1 MIGYVNSPDG
11 IEPEQLK
18 GFFVGWP
25 KPPSAAAH
33 LKILHGSSHVV
44 LAVETESS
52 RVIGFVNA
60 VSDRV
65 LSAYIPLLEVL
76 PEFQGRGIGRELV
89 TRLMAELEGLYMIDL
104 VCNEDL
110 IPFYEK
116 FGLVSSHSMQVVSMI
131 KRDFDHQAGR

>member
-1 MIGYVNSPDG
+1 MIEYLNSPDG
-11 IEPEQLK
+11 IKPEQLT

-25 KPPSAAAH
+25 KPPSTETH
-33 LKILHGSSHVV
+33 LKLLQGSSHVV
-44 LAVETESS
+44 LAMETESG
-52 RVIGFVNA
+52 RVVGFVNA

-76 PEFQGRGIGRELV
+76 PEFQGRGIGGELV
-89 TRLMAELEGLYMIDL
+89 TRLMAKLDGLYMIDL

-110 IPFYEK
+110 IPFYER
-116 FGLVSSHSMQVVSMI
+116 FGLVPSHTMQVVSMM